1 MPAKKKT
8 AAEVKPPVQEVKYC
22 KTQAMYKALQSRY
35 IANKEEALAILTTYF
50 ESAAGIGEH
59 PDIIK
64 EMDIQMTKLSEA
76 EGNLVSLNKWFS
88 EYNPTP

>member
-1 MPAKKKT
+1 MPPKKKT

-22 KTQAMYKALQSRY
+22 KTQAMYKALHSRY
-35 IANKEEALAILTTYF
+35 LANRDESLAILTTYF

-64 EMDIQMTKLSEA
+64 EMDAQVTKLSEA
-76 EGNLVSLNKWFS
+76 EGNLQALNKWFS
-88 EYNPTP
+88 EFSP